1 MGERTA
7 RNGKERVGDVRTPS
21 IRLCVSCCLR
31 WLLQR
36 RRRPG
41 AMLPLLVILASGGA
55 LPRGETGID
64 PAVLNP
70 LYTMLPPATRCQ
82 KRVCSPS
89 AAVDGEQACEEPPTR
104 SSKTPQA
111 SRSGPVP
118 FSSLRLA
125 GGGSGLEWIERRL
138 NSVFSSAS
146 KTSGSPSDGESAA
159 SKPGDA
165 RYSDRTPDS
174 RKPETWERF
183 DRAFDSI
190 QTENSLHRNPLPS
203 LSPMSSPEGPQQPSR
218 EREGPSSSRAAP
230 ATKNNWLTRRFSDA
244 FASDAASP
252 ADVSY
257 WSQLGW
263 SAKDKGRGSR
273 LQDGTAN
280 GGESHHAS
288 MGSGSNSRVAHES
301 QQTRRFSGQGD
312 GTNGQRVQSTMQQ
325 VSDLSEEESGC
336 GAAMRSAD
344 AWRGER
350 ASSLDDSFVLKMH
363 KKLKPHN
370 PASDSVGHSSMDVV
384 GLPTP
389 LRAEWGPALNA
400 ARRTVLDAGW
410 ELPSISLAVQDV
422 VAAVVSVSVS
432 CSLPVDAI
440 LACRECCMRGKYM
453 RAHTRRIASPRFCSA
468 LLPDRSKVQHQERRL
483 RRALDVFP
491 SSADLNCVYGDLH
504 YFLRQDVQTALVH
517 YKRALE
523 SDPEH
528 LPAACG
534 LATAM
539 LILDL
544 ERTSACQSQSD
555 VSNETDATG
564 KIRVAGTSAAKS

>member
-1 MGERTA
+1 
-7 RNGKERVGDVRTPS
+7 VRTPS
-21 IRLCVSCCLR
+21 IRLCTSCCLR

-64 PAVLNP
+64 PAALNP

-82 KRVCSPS
+82 ERVCSPS

-104 SSKTPQA
+104 SKTLHA
-111 SRSGPVP
+111 SRSGAVP
-118 FSSLRLA
+118 FSTLRLA

-146 KTSGSPSDGESAA
+146 KTSGSPSGGESAA
-159 SKPGDA
+159 SKPREA

-183 DRAFDSI
+183 DRAFDSL
-190 QTENSLHRNPLPS
+190 QTENSLRKNFLPS

-218 EREGPSSSRAAP
+218 ERDGSSSSRAAP

-263 SAKDKGRGSR
+263 SAKDKERGSW

-280 GGESHHAS
+280 GGESHHES

-301 QQTRRFSGQGD
+301 KQTRSFSGQGD
-312 GTNGQRVQSTMQQ
+312 GTSGQRVQSSMQQ
-325 VSDLSEEESGC
+325 VSELSDEESG
-336 GAAMRSAD
+336 GAAVRSAD

-363 KKLKPHN
+363 KKFKPHN
-370 PASDSVGHSSMDVV
+370 PASDSVGHSSMDDV

-422 VAAVVSVSVS
+422 AAAVVFVSVS
-432 CSLPVDAI
+432 CSFPVDAC
-440 LACRECCMRGKYM
+440 LACRECCRRGMYM
-453 RAHTRRIASPRFCSA
+453 RARTRRITSSRFCSA
-468 LLPDRSKVQHQERRL
+468 PLPDRSKRNTRSGGCGEL
-483 RRALDVFP
+483 STSFP
-491 SSADLNCVYGDLH
+491 AVPTSIASM
-504 YFLRQDVQTALVH
+504 
-517 YKRALE
+517 
-523 SDPEH
+523 
-528 LPAACG
+528 
-534 LATAM
+534 ATST
-539 LILDL
+539 
-544 ERTSACQSQSD
+544 TSC
-555 VSNETDATG
+555 
-564 KIRVAGTSAAKS
+564 AKT